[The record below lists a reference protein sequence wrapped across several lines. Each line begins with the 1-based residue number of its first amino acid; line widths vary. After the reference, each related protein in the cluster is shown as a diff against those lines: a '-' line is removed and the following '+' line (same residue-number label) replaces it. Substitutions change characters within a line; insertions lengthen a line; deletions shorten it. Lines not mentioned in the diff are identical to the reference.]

1 MRAVRLTCP
10 TTEIEMKK
18 RSKQR
23 WRVGDYFKVPLSDGS
38 WGFGQVV
45 GIEPAAIGSA
55 ICAFFPV
62 REESSEATPSD
73 FGKPF
78 SVIFVTK
85 DLLDSAD
92 WPVCSSGKA
101 IEVENYINVDS
112 MRARRY
118 VGTRII
124 GSGIAIKMV
133 EAYFGLYPWSGFH
146 DPNYL
151 DGHLVSPEMKSKWAV
166 YK

>member
-1 MRAVRLTCP
+1 MRAVRLTCH

-23 WRVGDYFKVPLSDGS
+23 WGVGDYFKVPLSDGS
-38 WGFGQVV
+38 LGFGQVAS
-45 GIEPAAIGSA
+45 IEAEMGSA
-55 ICAFFPV
+55 ICAFFAV

-73 FGKPF
+73 FGRPF
-78 SVIFVTK
+78 SVIVVTK

-101 IEVENYINVDS
+101 IEVENYIDVDS

-124 GSGIAIKMV
+124 GSGIAMKLV
-133 EAYFGLYPWSGFH
+133 EAYFGLYPWNGFH

-151 DGHLVSPEMKSKWAV
+151 DGYLVSPEMKSKWAV